1 MKLYSIRSV
10 NSHGSAGEE
19 EQEGLNLKL
28 SGLALFL
35 ILLLIIGITAGICFG
50 ISHAVYKNRME
61 RENAYRVLF
70 PADTD
75 PYKIA
80 KFQDIIDFVQ
90 NDFALEYEND
100 ELLESIIKS
109 YVDSLGDRYSYYIE
123 PGDYESYNDYIT
135 GTYVGL
141 GFTYTRT
148 AEGLHVE
155 EVNAG
160 SPAEECGLLAGQTV
174 TRVNGMN
181 AAELDDPAIL
191 SMVNVSGTEIKLTVQ
206 SEDGT
211 VSELTAKTA
220 TINRQSVYGIGYED
234 GVYYI
239 RISQFDNDTGTE
251 FDEMLKLAKE
261 GGMTALV
268 LDLRTNGGGYEREAD
283 KVADALLGE
292 GLVAYSQ
299 DKNGRRLSE
308 VFSDASQVE
317 VPVVLLVNQNTAS
330 ASELVTGAFRDFK
343 KGTIIGTQTFG
354 KGIGQVS
361 RSYTDDGS
369 GVVITIATYFTPSGE
384 CIHGVGITPDVIVTL
399 PEELS
404 RLTPDKIP
412 EGEDAQL
419 DKALELV
426 RAELAG

>member
-1 MKLYSIRSV
+1 M
-10 NSHGSAGEE
+10 
-19 EQEGLNLKL
+19 
-28 SGLALFL
+28 
-35 ILLLIIGITAGICFG
+35 
-50 ISHAVYKNRME
+50 
-61 RENAYRVLF
+61 
-70 PADTD
+70 
-75 PYKIA
+75 
-80 KFQDIIDFVQ
+80 
-90 NDFALEYEND
+90 
-100 ELLESIIKS
+100 
-109 YVDSLGDRYSYYIE
+109 DSLGDRYSYYIE
-123 PGDYESYNDYIT
+123 PGDYGSYNDYIT

-181 AAELDDPAIL
+181 AAELDDPEIL

>member
-1 MKLYSIRSV
+1 MKLYSIRSI
-10 NSHGSAGEE
+10 NSNRDTGEE
-19 EQEGLNLKL
+19 EQGGLNLKL

-35 ILLLIIGITAGICFG
+35 ILLLIIAITAGICFG

-70 PADTD
+70 PSDTD

-80 KFQDIIDFVQ
+80 KFQDIIDFVGEE
-90 NDFALEYEND
+90 FALEYED
-100 ELLESIIKS
+100 DKLIEGAIKA

-141 GFTYTRT
+141 GFTYTRCD
-148 AEGLHVE
+148 EGLHVE

-160 SPAEECGLLAGQTV
+160 SPAEESGLVAGQIV
-174 TRVNGMN
+174 TQINGMN
-181 AAELDDPAIL
+181 TVELEDSNIV
-191 SMVNVSGTEIKLTVQ
+191 SMVNVSGTEIKLTVK

-211 VSELTAKTA
+211 VQELTAKTA
-220 TINRQSVYGIGYED
+220 TINKQSVYGIGYED

-251 FDEMLKLAKE
+251 FEEMLKLAKDS
-261 GGMTALV
+261 GMTALV

-283 KVADALLGE
+283 KVADLLLGE

-299 DKNGRRLSE
+299 DKNGQRLSE
-308 VFSDASQVE
+308 VFSDADQVE

-343 KGTIIGTQTFG
+343 KGTIVGTKTYG

-384 CIHGVGITPDVIVTL
+384 CIHGVGITPDVEVTVA
-399 PEELS
+399 EEY
-404 RLTPDKIP
+404 RKLTPDQIP

-419 DKALELV
+419 AKALELI
-426 RAELAG
+426 RAEIAG